1 MCGRFYIAEEDK
13 AEELQRIIDLM
24 NRKYNGNP
32 GIKTQ
37 GEIRPTDTIMTIANR
52 KLVIRLNIT
61 LFPFP
66 VHYLFIISFPHSCVQ
81 PFPYIYS

>member
-32 GIKTQ
+32 GIKMQ
-37 GEIRPTDTIMTIANR
+37 GEIRPTDTIVTTANGAPMQQGSYA
-52 KLVIRLNIT
+52 LG
-61 LFPFP
+61 
-66 VHYLFIISFPHSCVQ
+66 
-81 PFPYIYS
+81 IYHA